1 MRSNDLTVE
10 SSTRRLS
17 LKLFVNV
24 TFWSIDGYLTF
35 IVSLDPLNDYRG
47 LSFIG
52 SIESVRF
59 DFIPLGTRYLSY
71 VEKE

>member
-1 MRSNDLTVE
+1 M
-10 SSTRRLS
+10 
-17 LKLFVNV
+17 
-24 TFWSIDGYLTF
+24 FWSIDGYLTF

-47 LSFIG
+47 LSFIS

-59 DFIPLGTRYLSY
+59 GFIPLTQYLSY